1 VLEPARVLTFVRL
14 RIAIVC
20 IVLGMATTLCP
31 AQRTLSSMPLVYTA
45 DNSQVDIVKLSHTQ
59 PLIVIRFLGSMC
71 GHCMRQI
78 VALNERAPEL
88 RALNAR
94 VVAFSNNPPAKC
106 AEVVKQYSLDTS
118 VVSVCSDADNACS
131 KVLGTSITESDG
143 SITDLHAILLI
154 DRGVIRYEHYST
166 VPLMAFQD
174 VLKML
179 ARKPD

>member
-1 VLEPARVLTFVRL
+1 MFESARVIAMVRL
-14 RIAIVC
+14 RIAVVC
-20 IVLGMATTLCP
+20 IVLGMAATLCP
-31 AQRTLSSMPLVYTA
+31 AQRIAPSMPPVYSA

-71 GHCMRQI
+71 SHCMRQI

-106 AEVVKQYSLDTS
+106 AEVVKQYNLDTT

-131 KVLGTSITESDG
+131 KVLGTTITESDA

-154 DRGVIRYEHYST
+154 DRGAIRYEHYST

-179 ARKPD
+179 AQ